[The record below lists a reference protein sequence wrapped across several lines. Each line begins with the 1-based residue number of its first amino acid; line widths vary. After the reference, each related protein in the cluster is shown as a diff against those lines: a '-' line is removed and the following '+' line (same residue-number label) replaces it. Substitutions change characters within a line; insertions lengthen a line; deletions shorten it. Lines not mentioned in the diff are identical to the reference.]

1 MATLTN
7 EELKDE
13 NRCPNSNTLALQ
25 DKSQPSS
32 PDSFEREFLLD
43 SSASSEEDEDVS
55 SPPPSPTATRSDAHN
70 VLKMVDTHE
79 KKYGLDDVYAQQ
91 TLELRSKV
99 EELQGARY
107 AQHVNNKVIKHQASR
122 SGTLST
128 PTCRS
133 AMKNCLDN
141 VLER

>member
-7 EELKDE
+7 EVLTDE

-55 SPPPSPTATRSDAHN
+55 SPPPSPTATRSDAHK
-70 VLKMVDTHE
+70 VLQRVDTYE
-79 KKYGLDDVYAQQ
+79 KKYNLDDE
-91 TLELRSKV
+91 TLELRMKV
-99 EELQGARY
+99 KELQNARY
-107 AQHVNNKVIKHQASR
+107 IQHVNNKAIKHQASR

-128 PTCRS
+128 PTSRD
-133 AMKNCLDN
+133 ATRTAFQNFLDG
-141 VLER
+141 

>member
-91 TLELRSKV
+91 TLELRMKV
-99 EELQGARY
+99 RELQNARY

-128 PTCRS
+128 PTSRDAIRS
-133 AMKNCLDN
+133 RFESSLA
-141 VLER
+141 R